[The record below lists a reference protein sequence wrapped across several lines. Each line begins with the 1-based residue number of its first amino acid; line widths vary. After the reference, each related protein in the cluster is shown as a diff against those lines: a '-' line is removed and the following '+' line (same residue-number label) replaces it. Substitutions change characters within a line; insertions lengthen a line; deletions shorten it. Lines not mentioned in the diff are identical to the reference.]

1 MEVYKIDGDPAAT
14 DGQVPDAPARPTV
27 AENVVSDKS
36 DQHLPPE
43 IAEAQRHNAITKNTV
58 GGAAR

>member
-27 AENVVSDKS
+27 AENVATDKC
-36 DQHLPPE
+36 DQFSWLSGLCLTE
-43 IAEAQRHNAITKNTV
+43 ELGMSGI
-58 GGAAR
+58 